1 MTSLVCSEAGRGQ
14 LGGAVST
21 AGAGAVVGSPA
32 PRTDL
37 TIVTILCGHHN
48 TINSDIV

>member
-1 MTSLVCSEAGRGQ
+1 MTSLVSGEAGRGQ

-21 AGAGAVVGSPA
+21 AGTGAVVGRPA
-32 PRTDL
+32 PCTDL

-48 TINSDIV
+48 LLDIV